1 MYKKRPGDC
10 RQSVWA
16 VCRGG
21 SWINNGRNLRSAYR
35 NNDHHGI
42 GNDNN
47 GLRLARIPLSAGW
60 QKKDQTASGHRPQ
73 QARAKAKA
81 VRGVSRL

>member
-1 MYKKRPGDC
+1 MYKESSGDC
-10 RQSVWA
+10 RQSVWP

-35 NNDHHGI
+35 NNWHHDQR
-42 GNDNN
+42 NDNN
-47 GLRLARIPLSAGW
+47 GLRLARIPLSAGR
-60 QKKDQTASGHRPQ
+60 QKKDQTASGHRPLQ
-73 QARAKAKA
+73 VRAKSKA